1 MPSRVSRP
9 TKIRAM
15 EKSLLTTILSSE
27 DDDEEEEINNRII
40 KKIEDYYPE
49 NKFTVRYMF

>member
-1 MPSRVSRP
+1 MYTQVLFVCLYLF
-9 TKIRAM
+9 I
-15 EKSLLTTILSSE
+15 LLSTE

>member
-1 MPSRVSRP
+1 MYTQVLFVCLYLF
-9 TKIRAM
+9 I
-15 EKSLLTTILSSE
+15 LLCTE

>member
-1 MPSRVSRP
+1 MYTQVLCVCLYLF
-9 TKIRAM
+9 I
-15 EKSLLTTILSSE
+15 LLSTE